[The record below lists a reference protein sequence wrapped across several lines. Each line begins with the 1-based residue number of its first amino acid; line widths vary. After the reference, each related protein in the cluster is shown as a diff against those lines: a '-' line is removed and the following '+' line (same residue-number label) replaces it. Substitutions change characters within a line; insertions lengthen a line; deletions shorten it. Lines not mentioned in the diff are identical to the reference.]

1 MSKESKSYKIPVQKG
16 PVSTDE
22 QYSMSFRKQ
31 PESHNNDMKNLE
43 MRRDKMRLT
52 LHTPKR

>member
-1 MSKESKSYKIPVQKG
+1 MSKDKSYKVPVQKG
-16 PVSTDE
+16 PVSVEE